1 MQHYIV
7 GIARL
12 RELLRQLSPR
22 WRRAQAKQ
30 RLEQVC
36 RRHRVSKTQAV
47 AIASEFLSD

>member
-1 MQHYIV
+1 MQHYMA
-7 GIARL
+7 GIAYL
-12 RELLRQLSPR
+12 RHLLRRLSPR

-30 RLEQVC
+30 RLEQIC